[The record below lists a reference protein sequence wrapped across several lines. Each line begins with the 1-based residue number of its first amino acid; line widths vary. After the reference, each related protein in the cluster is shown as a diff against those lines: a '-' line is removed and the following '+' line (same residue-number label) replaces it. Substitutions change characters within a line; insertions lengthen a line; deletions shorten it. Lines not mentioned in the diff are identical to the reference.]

1 MRLPDPKGVE
11 CSRFIGGRTSGVL
24 TLRRARAAH
33 HAVCTRAP
41 VSVQARALLEPCVA
55 RGRPIMLC
63 VRVSVQARAQ
73 HIRRERG
80 KRAYFIPVHS
90 LTLHLL
96 LSTLGEPRDGYAVC

>member
-11 CSRFIGGRTSGVL
+11 CSRFVGGRTSGVL

-73 HIRRERG
+73 YIRRFGGEVTSS
-80 KRAYFIPVHS
+80 FIAITVGIARS
-90 LTLHLL
+90 
-96 LSTLGEPRDGYAVC
+96 

>member
-11 CSRFIGGRTSGVL
+11 CSRFIGVRTSGVL

-73 HIRRERG
+73 HIRRSHH
-80 KRAYFIPVHS
+80 PP
-90 LTLHLL
+90 
-96 LSTLGEPRDGYAVC
+96 LSSAWVCCVLSRPLYTR

>member
-1 MRLPDPKGVE
+1 MRLPDPEGVE

-55 RGRPIMLC
+55 RGRPTMLC
-63 VRVSVQARAQ
+63 VRVSVQTPTHSTFRRSGQSLIDNRQIARA
-73 HIRRERG
+73 
-80 KRAYFIPVHS
+80 
-90 LTLHLL
+90 
-96 LSTLGEPRDGYAVC
+96 RDR

>member
-11 CSRFIGGRTSGVL
+11 CSRFVGGRTSGARSGVL
-24 TLRRARAAH
+24 TPRCARAAH

-73 HIRRERG
+73 RIRRSHH
-80 KRAYFIPVHS
+80 PP
-90 LTLHLL
+90 
-96 LSTLGEPRDGYAVC
+96 LSSAWVCCVLSRPLYTR